1 MSETEEDRPRGGGGT
16 RGAARAWLGWWL
28 ALTLLWLGLAD
39 SRRAEEVVV
48 GVLVGAI
55 GATAAVLVR
64 GDRGTVLRP
73 RPREVL
79 AALAPLRDW
88 PRDAVLLARALAHR
102 PTGRIDEEPFRSGG
116 DDDPRAAGRA
126 ALAVAGRS
134 LAPNRI
140 VIGIDDER
148 GVIVSHV
155 LVDDRTRR

>member
-1 MSETEEDRPRGGGGT
+1 MSETEEDRPRGGA
-16 RGAARAWLGWWL
+16 GARATARAWLSWWA

-39 SRRAEEVVV
+39 SRRLEEIVI
-48 GVLVGAI
+48 GLLVGAV

-64 GDRGTVLRP
+64 SERPTVLRA

-88 PRDAVLLARALAHR
+88 PRDLALLARALVRR
-102 PTGRIDEEPFRSGG
+102 PAGRLDEQPFDAGG
-116 DDDPRAAGRA
+116 GDDPRAAARA
-126 ALAVAGRS
+126 ALAVASGS

-140 VIGIDDER
+140 VIGIDEER

-155 LVDDRTRR
+155 LVDER